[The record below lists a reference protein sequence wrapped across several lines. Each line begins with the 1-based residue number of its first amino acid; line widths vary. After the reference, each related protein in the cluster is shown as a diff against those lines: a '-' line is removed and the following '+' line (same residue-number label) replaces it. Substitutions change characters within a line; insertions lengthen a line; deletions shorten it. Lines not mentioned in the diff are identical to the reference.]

1 MNEVDT
7 KSAYKNAVKFLQE
20 GNMNAVKMEGINKN
34 ISKTIRELVDS
45 GIPVQGHIGLTP
57 QKVNVIGG
65 FKSQGKT
72 GIYIYIYNYIF
83 IYI

>member
-1 MNEVDT
+1 MR
-7 KSAYKNAVKFLQE
+7 FLQE
-20 GNMNAVKMEGINKN
+20 GNMNAIKMEGINES
-34 ISKTIRELVDS
+34 ISKTIRELVNS

-72 GIYIYIYNYIF
+72 GIHT
-83 IYI
+83 

>member
-1 MNEVDT
+1 
-7 KSAYKNAVKFLQE
+7 
-20 GNMNAVKMEGINKN
+20 MNAIKMEGINES
-34 ISKTIRELVDS
+34 ISKTIRELVNS

-72 GIYIYIYNYIF
+72 GIHT
-83 IYI
+83 